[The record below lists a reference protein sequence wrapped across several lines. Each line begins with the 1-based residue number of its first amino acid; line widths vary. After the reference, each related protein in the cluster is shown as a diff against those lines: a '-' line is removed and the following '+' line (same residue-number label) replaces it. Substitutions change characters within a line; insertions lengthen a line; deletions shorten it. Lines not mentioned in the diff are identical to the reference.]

1 MNEVLCMN
9 CLIQS
14 FSTELGTKDK
24 LQDVFRSGKAE
35 NKKSSANILDTSYKL
50 QKNTQLKNQ
59 SNASFDSIGISS
71 QFNIETGKKPNFRKL
86 CSVVA
91 LKLGFNVNSLGTKL
105 LIDAILFLYNN
116 NIDDCSMEIIYNMLS
131 QKYNVKYQK
140 IKWSMENSMKSM
152 RRYYD
157 EELLYHI
164 FPEYDGRL
172 LNAKYIIVLGVYE
185 LREHFTPAGYTKE
198 RIEKILNSE

>member
-14 FSTELGTKDK
+14 FSTELGTKEK
-24 LQDVFRSGKAE
+24 IQDVFRSEKAE
-35 NKKSSANILDTSYKL
+35 KQKSSTKILDTNYKL
-50 QKNTQLKNQ
+50 QKKAQLKNQ
-59 SNASFDSIGISS
+59 SCTSFDSIGISS
-71 QFNIETGKKPNFRKL
+71 EFNKEIGKKPNFRRL

-91 LKLGFNVNSLGTKL
+91 LKLGFNVNSFGTKL

-116 NIDDCSMEIIYNMLS
+116 NIDDCSMEIIFNMLS
-131 QKYNVKYQK
+131 QKYNEKYQK

-152 RRYYD
+152 RRYCD
-157 EELLYHI
+157 EDLLYHI

-185 LREHFTPAGYTKE
+185 LREHFTPAGYTNE
-198 RIEKILNSE
+198 RIEKILNSV